1 MVKALSVAW
10 YYFTIDNVEQG
21 VFFSLFF
28 YYLIPSFSMVKYIDF
43 LYKFWK
49 KKLRTL
55 LLLNIIKYL
64 YSDFRQLKFKSET

>member
-21 VFFSLFF
+21 GFFFLFFF

-43 LYKFWK
+43 LYKILK
-49 KKLRTL
+49 KNFK
-55 LLLNIIKYL
+55 NIVTIEYH
-64 YSDFRQLKFKSET
+64 